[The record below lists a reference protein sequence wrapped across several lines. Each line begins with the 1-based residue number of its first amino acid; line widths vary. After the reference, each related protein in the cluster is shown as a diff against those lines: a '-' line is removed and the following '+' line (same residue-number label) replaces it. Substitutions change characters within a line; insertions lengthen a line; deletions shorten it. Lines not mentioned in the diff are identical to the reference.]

1 MADQGWKKFERR
13 LSKMRLEGQR
23 TGILGGEDIRSK
35 YFSGEAKLW
44 KKVPKSISRAYDQA
58 KRNCPDKK
66 IPFACIKEKGKWDKN
81 ALVILSLEH
90 FDILARAYEE
100 RKERRR

>member
-1 MADQGWKKFERR
+1 
-13 LSKMRLEGQR
+13 MRLEGQR

-44 KKVPKSISRAYDQA
+44 KKVPKSISRAYEQA
-58 KRNCPDKK
+58 KRNCPAGK

-100 RKERRR
+100 RKERRRCNIN